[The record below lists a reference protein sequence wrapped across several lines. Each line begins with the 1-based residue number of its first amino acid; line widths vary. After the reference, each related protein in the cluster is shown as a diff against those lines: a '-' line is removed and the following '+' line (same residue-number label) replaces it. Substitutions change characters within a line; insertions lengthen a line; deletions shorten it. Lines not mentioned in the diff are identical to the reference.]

1 METDLK
7 YPTVPEVLPFVEA
20 TAPKNWVISYEYPN
34 DIGVN
39 HPSFN
44 DEQMIFLGDV
54 NGFFGFNDQSNND
67 LNGYMEG
74 ITNPENIAKSFW
86 SQVKDLYPE
95 LFKETK

>member
-1 METDLK
+1 MTNAFK
-7 YPTVPEVLPFVEA
+7 YPTVSEVLPFIEA
-20 TAPKNWVISYEYPN
+20 TAPNNWVISYEYPN
-34 DIGVN
+34 DIGVD

-74 ITNPENIAKSFW
+74 ITNPEEIAKSFW
-86 SQVKDLYPE
+86 GQIAELYPQLME
-95 LFKETK
+95 RI